1 MDYRNLITPK
11 MRAVSNLLIYKFV
24 GMDYCIS
31 DTQRNLIIEVP
42 RDMCNAVREVLK
54 QRFQDV
60 ALLRNAYLMID
71 DLHDFILVKPLISE
85 SPIYEDGGV
94 LVPNLEKM
102 LVDHSSDK
110 EYASFDDLE
119 IQKEFQHAFELYP
132 VNTSRL
138 LRYASRKGKKEE
150 IMNRVRRIDQER
162 IEIVHAIQE
171 FCSQEPVEKA
181 WMFGSFSRIEERA
194 DSDIDILVDLDR
206 STPISLLQFAG
217 MANKLE
223 NRLGRKVDLVEA
235 STVKPFAKANINKDK
250 ILLYERA

>member
-11 MRAVSNLLIYKFV
+11 MRAVSNLLIDKFV

-119 IQKEFQHAFELYP
+119 IQKENMMAHITML
-132 VNTSRL
+132 VLLLLTRL
-138 LRYASRKGKKEE
+138 HKNLGLK
-150 IMNRVRRIDQER
+150 
-162 IEIVHAIQE
+162 
-171 FCSQEPVEKA
+171 
-181 WMFGSFSRIEERA
+181 
-194 DSDIDILVDLDR
+194 
-206 STPISLLQFAG
+206 STKRNA
-217 MANKLE
+217 KL
-223 NRLGRKVDLVEA
+223 
-235 STVKPFAKANINKDK
+235 
-250 ILLYERA
+250 